1 MIVVLPDQGVTIREL
16 LSSEQYTREMFG
28 RIDELESYGGI
39 YWKIPK
45 FQTATTADLGPSLA
59 GLGLTGAFDVSR
71 ADFTGITGES
81 LSLSGVIQ
89 STVFSVN
96 ENGVGPFSE
105 NGEAGFAGLYS
116 GETAL
121 QMNLDRPFLYAV
133 TGYMGAPL
141 YIGVCNR
148 PAVNNP

>member
-45 FQTATTADLGPSLA
+45 FQ
-59 GLGLTGAFDVSR
+59 
-71 ADFTGITGES
+71 
-81 LSLSGVIQ
+81 

-116 GETAL
+116 GEPVL

>member
-1 MIVVLPDQGVTIREL
+1 MLRKYRKTREL

-59 GLGLTGAFDVSR
+59 SLGLTGAFDVSR

-116 GETAL
+116 GEPVL

>member
-45 FQTATTADLGPSLA
+45 FRTAATADLGPSLA
-59 GLGLTGAFDVSR
+59 GLGLTDAFDVSR

-81 LSLSGVIQ
+81 LSLSGVINPRC
-89 STVFSVN
+89 SASMKTVWVHFQRTEKPGSQGCIQVRQ
-96 ENGVGPFSE
+96 
-105 NGEAGFAGLYS
+105 LY
-116 GETAL
+116 
-121 QMNLDRPFLYAV
+121 R
-133 TGYMGAPL
+133 
-141 YIGVCNR
+141 
-148 PAVNNP
+148 

>member
-1 MIVVLPDQGVTIREL
+1 M
-16 LSSEQYTREMFG
+16 
-28 RIDELESYGGI
+28 
-39 YWKIPK
+39 
-45 FQTATTADLGPSLA
+45 A
-59 GLGLTGAFDVSR
+59 GLGLTDAFDVSR

-121 QMNLDRPFLYAV
+121 QMNLDRPCFICGHRIYGSAALYR
-133 TGYMGAPL
+133 
-141 YIGVCNR
+141 GV
-148 PAVNNP
+148 